1 MRKKR
6 CKRTLQKGESR
17 KIADFSGI
25 SSPYEAPEA
34 PDIEADT
41 TGRTIEETA
50 DYIYSELK
58 KHL

>member
-6 CKRTLQKGESR
+6 CKRTFTKARAG

-41 TGRTIEETA
+41 TGQNNRR
-50 DYIYSELK
+50 DS
-58 KHL
+58 